1 MATEGH
7 ENISFRKAVMTR
19 IMTITSGLPGMGKTH
34 LAINIALEQVR
45 RGRQVG
51 VFYAR
56 ESATPVD
63 KLLLVQQPVSMLR
76 RVGDSNER
84 GLLRSGYQGVDIISC
99 GTPLREWPTI
109 QVEQRT
115 RCIKEMDVQEGYDD
129 FLIDT
134 SGMDARTLLACCRAS
149 GVVVLV
155 VTPEPRSRAEAF
167 ALVRVLQLNGFAGL
181 LRLIVNKARCLAEA
195 KEIHDEFHR
204 QVNSSLGQDVP
215 LLGVLP
221 LDEKVNRAQRV
232 RQAFNSVF
240 PESEAA
246 AGIVVVA
253 DALEDIP
260 VRFSSGPRTLPA
272 LWHDLIDVIQ
282 LPVMLAG
289 DTLLNDE
296 IEITRALERQSEA
309 AVLYSQDNET
319 GLFQFQGN
327 LENLCAVRGR
337 LKSDLQVFLT
347 DLDAFVDAAG
357 QQTCVLADA
366 KDGRQQRNQ
375 IINLVSRLLGIVEA
389 ACPMQSFRFQ
399 AADTVVSHSD
409 AAWLQAGRY
418 MKYIFHMMQSE
429 LSDTAQIL
437 LLNVPAINVTTGADG
452 ETIYELIDTVRHSYL
467 NVISDPQN
475 GVRIQAWLTNEV
487 ARVVD
492 VVSLVQRRAPAG

>member
-1 MATEGH
+1 
-7 ENISFRKAVMTR
+7 MTR
-19 IMTITSGLPGMGKTH
+19 IMTITSGLPGTGKTH

-56 ESATPVD
+56 ESATPID
-63 KLLLVQQPVSMLR
+63 NLLLVQQPVSMLR

-84 GLLRSGYQGVDIISC
+84 GLLRSGYQGIDIISC

-109 QVEQRT
+109 QAEQRT
-115 RCIKEMDVQEGYDD
+115 RCIKEMDVREGYDD

-134 SGMDARTLLACCRAS
+134 SGMDARTLLASCRAS

-167 ALVRVLQLNGFAGL
+167 ALIRVLHLNGFAGL

-195 KEIHDEFHR
+195 KEIHNEFHR
-204 QVNSSLGQDVP
+204 QVNSRLGQDVP

-221 LDEKVNRAQRV
+221 LDESVNRAQRA
-232 RQAFNSVF
+232 RQAFSSVF

-260 VRFSSGPRTLPA
+260 VQFSSGPRTLPA
-272 LWHDLIDVIQ
+272 LWHALIDVIQ

-289 DTLLNDE
+289 GTLLNDE
-296 IEITRALERQSEA
+296 IEITRALEPQPA
-309 AVLYSQDNET
+309 APVYRQDNET

-327 LENLCAVRGR
+327 LENLCAVRDR
-337 LKSDLQVFLT
+337 LQSDLQMFLT

-357 QQTCVLADA
+357 QQACVLADA

-375 IINLVSRLLGIVEA
+375 IINLVSRLLRIIEA

-399 AADTVVSHSD
+399 VVNTVISHPD

-437 LLNVPAINVTTGADG
+437 LLNVPAMNVTTAADG
-452 ETIYELIDTVRHSYL
+452 ETIYELIDTLHHSYL

-487 ARVVD
+487 APVVD

>member
-1 MATEGH
+1 
-7 ENISFRKAVMTR
+7 MTR

-56 ESATPVD
+56 ESATPID

-84 GLLRSGYQGVDIISC
+84 GLLRSGYQGIDIISC

-109 QVEQRT
+109 QAEQRM

-134 SGMDARTLLACCRAS
+134 SGMDARTLLASCRAS

-167 ALVRVLQLNGFAGL
+167 ALIRVLHLNGFAGL

-204 QVNSSLGQDVP
+204 QVNSRLGQDVP

-221 LDEKVNRAQRV
+221 LDENVNRAQRA
-232 RQAFNSVF
+232 RQAFTAVF

-260 VRFSSGPRTLPA
+260 VQFSSGPRTLPA
-272 LWHDLIDVIQ
+272 LWHALIEVIQ

-289 DTLLNDE
+289 GTLLNDE
-296 IEITRALERQSEA
+296 IEITRTLEQPSE
-309 AVLYSQDNET
+309 VPVYSQDKET

-327 LENLCAVRGR
+327 LENLCAVRDR
-337 LKSDLQVFLT
+337 LQSDLQVFLT

-357 QQTCVLADA
+357 RNACVLADA
-366 KDGRQQRNQ
+366 KDGRLQRNQ

-399 AADTVVSHSD
+399 VADTVVSHPD
-409 AAWLQAGRY
+409 AAWLQAGHY
-418 MKYIFHMMQSE
+418 MKYIFHMRQSE

-437 LLNVPAINVTTGADG
+437 LLNVPAMKVTTGADG

-487 ARVVD
+487 APVVD